1 MLKKIYENG
10 GNCFIFFMI
19 FNVIFLI
26 FGLSLKYATPFVI
39 SLLLTVWL
47 KPLSTFLQKK
57 TKIKPV
63 FINIGCILLSLALII
78 GICFLVGFGI
88 FKETSSILNELS
100 YLDMSAISDKINIA
114 KEEISKVSP
123 EILNN
128 ILNYIQGLAGNL
140 TGLLSTI
147 GNWILKVAGFVPSG
161 IIGLIIVILSTYY
174 MMRDYDIIA
183 EKFDNLKIWNSEIP
197 KKMLKRTNSIVINY
211 IQSYSVLLTITF
223 IECIT
228 VFYIFD
234 VKYLF
239 SLSVICVVLDILPIV
254 GSAIVYIPVA
264 IIFAIQGKIITAL
277 WILILYSVFVVV
289 RNIMEP
295 KLLSKSLEI
304 HPLLILISVYVG
316 ASVYGIMGVIYCIL
330 LIAYF
335 KLLKEMEII

>member
-10 GNCFIFFMI
+10 GNYFIFFAI
-19 FNVIFLI
+19 FNVIFLL

-47 KPLSTFLQKK
+47 RPLSRFIQKK

-63 FINIGCILLSLALII
+63 FIDIGCILFSLVLII
-78 GICFLVGFGI
+78 GVCFLVGFGM
-88 FKETSSILNELS
+88 FKELSSILNELS
-100 YLDMSAISDKINIA
+100 SFDIGDKINIT
-114 KEEISKVSP
+114 KEHINKLSP
-123 EILNN
+123 DILNSV
-128 ILNYIQGLAGNL
+128 LEYVKVFAGNL
-140 TGLLSTI
+140 TGHLNTV
-147 GNWILKVAGFVPSG
+147 GNWILKIAGFVPSG

-183 EKFDNLKIWNSEIP
+183 EKFDNLKIGNSEVP
-197 KKMLKRTNSIVINY
+197 KKMLKRTNSIIINY
-211 IQSYSVLLTITF
+211 IQSYGILLSITF
-223 IECIT
+223 IECMT

-239 SLSVICVVLDILPIV
+239 SLSIICVVLDILPIV

-264 IIFAIQGKIITAL
+264 IVFVMEGKIITAL
-277 WILILYSVFVVV
+277 WILILYSVFVIV

-304 HPLLILISVYVG
+304 HPLLILMSIYIGVSL
-316 ASVYGIMGVIYCIL
+316 YGIMGVIYFIL

-335 KLLKEMEII
+335 KLLKEMDVV